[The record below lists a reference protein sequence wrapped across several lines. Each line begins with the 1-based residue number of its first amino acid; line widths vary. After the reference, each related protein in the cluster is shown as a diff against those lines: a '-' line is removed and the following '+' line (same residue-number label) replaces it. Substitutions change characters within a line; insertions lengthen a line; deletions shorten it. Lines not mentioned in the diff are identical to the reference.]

1 MRAVRQA
8 PTGADIAA
16 QLDRIES
23 MLAELLA
30 LRRPATDVRV
40 DLLLLALWRTFGG
53 QPFTA
58 GEAVRVAAADLSTR
72 VELRRALAGASAK
85 ALGKLLAQHAGQ
97 GTGRYRLERVG
108 SARPA
113 RWRLCDFES
122 RQSRPW
128 HPS

>member
-1 MRAVRQA
+1 MNA
-8 PTGADIAA
+8 PPGADIAA
-16 QLDRIES
+16 QLDRIEA

-58 GEAVRVAAADLSTR
+58 AEAVRVAGADLSTR

-97 GTGRYRLERVG
+97 GSRYRLERVG

-113 RWRLCDFES
+113 LWRLCDFES
-122 RQSRPW
+122 PQSRAW